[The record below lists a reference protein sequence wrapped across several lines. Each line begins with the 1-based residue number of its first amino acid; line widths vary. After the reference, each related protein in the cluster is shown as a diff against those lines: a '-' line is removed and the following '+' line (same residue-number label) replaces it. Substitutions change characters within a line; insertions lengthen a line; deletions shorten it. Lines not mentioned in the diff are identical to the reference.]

1 MIAAARRMQL
11 NVPMRFTWMTRENSS
26 SFAGP
31 ALPTVFIAV
40 PMPAQLTRTL
50 REPKR
55 LTAVLRAASTSSAL
69 VTSAAVKRAEGPSV
83 FATSAPADA
92 GRSRSATRPPAAT
105 RRSAVARP
113 SAEAPQVTT
122 AFTWRRSMGP
132 SSGAILAA
140 AQDVVAPRRPTP
152 TSAVL
157 SDTRHVIRICIHH
170 GRRGVG
176 PPRRDHGDRRPSLV
190 RSHEPLHSLPARR
203 HASGSDRRPRR
214 RRPDVRS
221 RLRHASGG
229 GSSVPPLGALRWP
242 SRPGAP
248 CRRPARPLSGIRAD
262 RARSRR
268 SAAAP
273 AVDPGVPSEV
283 RRRANGDGAAD
294 RQSPARHR
302 IGGVARGRDR
312 AEGDRLGRPGP
323 GAHAPGGRAHE
334 RTGAARAPAA
344 RGVAAR
350 VVERVS
356 RFACL
361 WVECFVAAAA
371 VGRRLVSQARAVGF
385 PGCRVALAGS
395 RTAARVAAVR
405 AAEPVMVVPPGA
417 ERAALAGAPLAALD
431 LAPDLVA
438 TLEGWGVRTLG
449 ELAALPRDGLAVRLG
464 PAGLRAHDLALGH
477 DRDPFCAWTPPPFW
491 DEAQGLEWEIDSLGA
506 LAVVL
511 DAVLGR
517 LCARLVAA
525 SLAADALDVRL
536 ELASGGHHARAV
548 ALAVPMCEVKPML
561 ALLTL
566 DLEAHPPA
574 AAVTRVTVSAHPV
587 RARAGQGGL
596 WQPPAPRLRDLV
608 AVLARLAALVGPDNV
623 GSPRLDDSHRP
634 DAYALTAFAP
644 PDEPGGAGG
653 ERTPRPDPPLSD
665 AHRLVL
671 RRVRPA
677 RRVAV
682 ATDDERPSRV
692 ARQRVVGCRR

>member
-1 MIAAARRMQL
+1 VSPRVEDGGAGLVYVDAVGL
-11 NVPMRFTWMTRENSS
+11 TW
-26 SFAGP
+26 
-31 ALPTVFIAV
+31 L
-40 PMPAQLTRTL
+40 
-50 REPKR
+50 
-55 LTAVLRAASTSSAL
+55 
-69 VTSAAVKRAEGPSV
+69 
-83 FATSAPADA
+83 
-92 GRSRSATRPPAAT
+92 
-105 RRSAVARP
+105 
-113 SAEAPQVTT
+113 
-122 AFTWRRSMGP
+122 
-132 SSGAILAA
+132 
-140 AQDVVAPRRPTP
+140 
-152 TSAVL
+152 
-157 SDTRHVIRICIHH
+157 
-170 GRRGVG
+170 
-176 PPRRDHGDRRPSLV
+176 HGDP
-190 RSHEPLHSLPARR
+190 
-203 HASGSDRRPRR
+203 
-214 RRPDVRS
+214 
-221 RLRHASGG
+221 
-229 GSSVPPLGALRWP
+229 
-242 SRPGAP
+242 
-248 CRRPARPLSGIRAD
+248 
-262 RARSRR
+262 
-268 SAAAP
+268 
-273 AVDPGVPSEV
+273 
-283 RRRANGDGAAD
+283 
-294 RQSPARHR
+294 
-302 IGGVARGRDR
+302 
-312 AEGDRLGRPGP
+312 
-323 GAHAPGGRAHE
+323 
-334 RTGAARAPAA
+334 
-344 RGVAAR
+344 
-350 VVERVS
+350 
-356 RFACL
+356 
-361 WVECFVAAAA
+361 AA
-371 VGRRLVSQARAVGF
+371 VGRRLVSQARGVGF

-692 ARQRVVGCRR
+692 DGQRVVGCAGPWRASGAWWDVQAWARDEWDVALGDGTLCRLARDLTTDGWSLDGVYD

>member
-1 MIAAARRMQL
+1 
-11 NVPMRFTWMTRENSS
+11 
-26 SFAGP
+26 
-31 ALPTVFIAV
+31 
-40 PMPAQLTRTL
+40 
-50 REPKR
+50 
-55 LTAVLRAASTSSAL
+55 
-69 VTSAAVKRAEGPSV
+69 
-83 FATSAPADA
+83 
-92 GRSRSATRPPAAT
+92 
-105 RRSAVARP
+105 
-113 SAEAPQVTT
+113 
-122 AFTWRRSMGP
+122 
-132 SSGAILAA
+132 
-140 AQDVVAPRRPTP
+140 
-152 TSAVL
+152 
-157 SDTRHVIRICIHH
+157 
-170 GRRGVG
+170 
-176 PPRRDHGDRRPSLV
+176 
-190 RSHEPLHSLPARR
+190 
-203 HASGSDRRPRR
+203 
-214 RRPDVRS
+214 
-221 RLRHASGG
+221 
-229 GSSVPPLGALRWP
+229 
-242 SRPGAP
+242 
-248 CRRPARPLSGIRAD
+248 
-262 RARSRR
+262 
-268 SAAAP
+268 
-273 AVDPGVPSEV
+273 
-283 RRRANGDGAAD
+283 
-294 RQSPARHR
+294 
-302 IGGVARGRDR
+302 
-312 AEGDRLGRPGP
+312 
-323 GAHAPGGRAHE
+323 
-334 RTGAARAPAA
+334 
-344 RGVAAR
+344 
-350 VVERVS
+350 VS

-361 WVECFVAAAA
+361 WVECFVAAAVERSEPALRAAPLAVVAPAPSVTRVVDANPAAREYGVRAGVTETEARARCPTLVSRPFVREHVAAARHALLEAALGVSPRVEDGGAGLVYVDAAGLTWLHGDPAA
-371 VGRRLVSQARAVGF
+371 VGRRLVSQARGVGF

-692 ARQRVVGCRR
+692 DGQRVVGCAGPWRASGAWWDVQAWARDEWDVALGDGTLCRLARDLTTDGWSLDGVYD

>member
-1 MIAAARRMQL
+1 M
-11 NVPMRFTWMTRENSS
+11 
-26 SFAGP
+26 
-31 ALPTVFIAV
+31 
-40 PMPAQLTRTL
+40 
-50 REPKR
+50 
-55 LTAVLRAASTSSAL
+55 
-69 VTSAAVKRAEGPSV
+69 
-83 FATSAPADA
+83 
-92 GRSRSATRPPAAT
+92 
-105 RRSAVARP
+105 
-113 SAEAPQVTT
+113 
-122 AFTWRRSMGP
+122 
-132 SSGAILAA
+132 
-140 AQDVVAPRRPTP
+140 
-152 TSAVL
+152 
-157 SDTRHVIRICIHH
+157 
-170 GRRGVG
+170 
-176 PPRRDHGDRRPSLV
+176 
-190 RSHEPLHSLPARR
+190 
-203 HASGSDRRPRR
+203 
-214 RRPDVRS
+214 
-221 RLRHASGG
+221 
-229 GSSVPPLGALRWP
+229 
-242 SRPGAP
+242 
-248 CRRPARPLSGIRAD
+248 SGIRAD

-283 RRRANGDGAAD
+283 RRRADGDGAAD

-361 WVECFVAAAA
+361 WVECFVAAAVERSEPALRAAPLAVVAPAPSVTRVVDANPAAREYGVRAGVTETEARARCPTLVSRPFVREHVAAARHALLEAALGVSPRVEDGGAGLVYVDAAGLTWLHGDPAA
-371 VGRRLVSQARAVGF
+371 VGRRLVSQARGVGF

-653 ERTPRPDPPLSD
+653 GRTPRPDPPLSD

-692 ARQRVVGCRR
+692 DGQCVVGCAGPWRASGAWWDVQAWARDEWDVALGDGTLCRLARDLTTDGWSLDGVYD